1 MNGNIK
7 FMLYDDDLRSY
18 FLKKLDRF
26 IDHDLSKWSL
36 LPLREIYFIS
46 LIFCKHFAPPP
57 SLSKVDAVHWLAHLT
72 SQYCK
77 DQGSIPEL
85 KGKKWLALKP
95 LIVQ

>member
-1 MNGNIK
+1 MICLNGHYYLCEKSNLFPLFFANI
-7 FMLYDDDLRSY
+7 S
-18 FLKKLDRF
+18 
-26 IDHDLSKWSL
+26 
-36 LPLREIYFIS
+36 PL
-46 LIFCKHFAPPP
+46 

>member
-1 MNGNIK
+1 MVIITFARNL
-7 FMLYDDDLRSY
+7 FYFPY
-18 FLKKLDRF
+18 FLQTFR
-26 IDHDLSKWSL
+26 
-36 LPLREIYFIS
+36 
-46 LIFCKHFAPPP
+46 PPP